1 MIPDLCVD
9 GTGRELDEKAKK
21 VLGDQGRALFDW
33 KTLAP
38 GKAYSETAST
48 EFAAVANKRQ
58 VEVTRQYRTTAKHL
72 DAKLGTPPDEIGPVE
87 TELNTYNSGAVVGL
101 VAGAF
106 GDHGQVDFPSASATQ
121 PRTSGTPRM
130 GQAPSRSHP

>member
-87 TELNTYNSGAVVGL
+87 TELNTYNS
-101 VAGAF
+101 
-106 GDHGQVDFPSASATQ
+106 
-121 PRTSGTPRM
+121 
-130 GQAPSRSHP
+130 